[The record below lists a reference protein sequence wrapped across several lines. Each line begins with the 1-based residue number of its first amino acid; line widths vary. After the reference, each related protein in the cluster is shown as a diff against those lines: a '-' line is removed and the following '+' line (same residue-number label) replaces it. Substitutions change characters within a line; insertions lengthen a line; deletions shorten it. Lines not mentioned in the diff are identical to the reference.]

1 MQRARVDRPPGV
13 ACLLCG
19 LALRSLC
26 RVGCFAIGLRVA
38 VSPFWGQVSLH
49 RYKRP
54 RNDPCRGC
62 ASTMLHK
69 RLSNTAELVDCAGLT
84 AEMAMGNVRQNEV
97 TAGNSSVVIFCTS
110 SGSKTANKTNR
121 LGCERTEASHT
132 CPLRTRTYA
141 PHFRISHAAI
151 GRAHGGC
158 VAATR
163 PCHGSSPQLW
173 CYSTAQQHAHVP
185 NAVWQP
191 AAA

>member
-1 MQRARVDRPPGV
+1 MLL
-13 ACLLCG
+13 ACCAAF
-19 LALRSLC
+19 ALRSLC
-26 RVGCFAIGLRVA
+26 RVGCFAIRLRVP
-38 VSPFWGQVSLH
+38 VSPFWGQVSLT
-49 RYKRP
+49 
-54 RNDPCRGC
+54 DTRGQGMILVEAAHGLC
-62 ASTMLHK
+62 THPHHAAQTSLD
-69 RLSNTAELVDCAGLT
+69 TADSSIARAGLT
-84 AEMAMGNVRQNEV
+84 AEMAMGNERQNDE

-158 VAATR
+158 VAAAR